1 MRFRLLAAVLPVAIA
16 AAPLQ
21 AQFTPTGSYGSLPQA
36 TFGGSGIPNNAVMRN
51 TFDGIT
57 LGLTATQRFSAP
69 AVTDNAAGTY
79 FATNGSGTPST
90 YALWNFDFF
99 IGGERAKN
107 YSYVLYYDFDPAVG
121 TMVSDHG
128 HIMLPANSQNSWNL
142 GMPFL
147 DSNTF
152 GVQPTYASFDP
163 NAGGSY
169 TFALLQLDA
178 SQAEV
183 GRVAIDVVTATPE
196 PATLTLMA
204 SGLFGIG
211 FVARRRRQR
220 A

>member
-1 MRFRLLAAVLPVAIA
+1 MRFRLLAAVLPLAIA

-21 AQFTPTGSYGSLPQA
+21 AQFTPTGSFGSLPQA
-36 TFGGSGIPNNAVMRN
+36 TFGGSGIPNGAVMRN
-51 TFDGIT
+51 IFDGVT

-69 AVTDNAAGTY
+69 AVTNNGAGTY
-79 FATNGSGTPST
+79 FATNGGGSPAT

-99 IGGERAKN
+99 IGGQNANN
-107 YSYVLYYDFDPAVG
+107 YSYVLYYDFDPAAG

-128 HIMLPANSQNSWNL
+128 HIALPGNIQDSWNL

-147 DSNTF
+147 DTNILGT
-152 GVQPTYASFDP
+152 QPTYASFNP

-169 TFALLQLDA
+169 TFALLQFDA
-178 SQAEV
+178 NQAEV

-211 FVARRRRQR
+211 FVARRRRR

>member
-1 MRFRLLAAVLPVAIA
+1 MRFRLLAAVLPVALA

-21 AQFTPTGSYGSLPQA
+21 AQFTPAGSFGPLPQA
-36 TFGGSGIPNNAVMRN
+36 TFGGSGIPNGAVMRN
-51 TFDGIT
+51 TFDGVT

-69 AVTDNAAGTY
+69 TVTDNGAGTY
-79 FATNGSGTPST
+79 YATIGGGTPAT
-90 YALWNFDFF
+90 FALWNFDFF
-99 IGGERAKN
+99 IGGQSANN
-107 YSYVLYYDFDPAVG
+107 YSYVLYYDFDPAAG

-128 HIMLPANSQNSWNL
+128 HIALPGNFQDSWNL

-169 TFALLQLDA
+169 TFALLQFD
-178 SQAEV
+178 SNQDEV

-211 FVARRRRQR
+211 FVARRRRR